1 MGTLFDQYADI
12 ELQLGAKEYECEVRF
27 NYTPASQG
35 SQFEQPEVE
44 EFDVWQVTLS
54 DKDGFEC
61 KFNDD
66 ILNLLNDEIIAK
78 IKEQKEG

>member
-1 MGTLFDQYADI
+1 MKTLFDQYADI
-12 ELQLGAKEYECEVRF
+12 ELRLGSKEYECEVRF
-27 NYTPASQG
+27 NYTPASKS
-35 SQFEQPEVE
+35 SQFEQPEAE
-44 EFDVWQVTLS
+44 EFDIWQVTLV

-66 ILNLLNDEIIAK
+66 MINLLNDEIIEK